1 MKIFKIILLLLTF
14 VSCSKFNSD
23 TDNIT
28 TKTYTVP
35 VELTIN
41 GVTRPSKITISDAT
55 PLGYCTNDFLLVT
68 DTNVPYADAFD
79 ISMVHFKE
87 AGFEFNGNETTIG
100 EEQVN
105 CNAKE
110 LVING
115 PNDTG
120 YVSKAVGGGQ
130 VTVSGKNY
138 TLTCY
143 AKNIITPTDNVIYN
157 ITATWTRP

>member
-1 MKIFKIILLLLTF
+1 MKKSLFILLFATLL
-14 VSCSKFNSD
+14 SCSKSNSD
-23 TDNIT
+23 DDSLTS
-28 TKTYTVP
+28 KGYTVP

-41 GVTRPSKITISDAT
+41 GISRPSKITITDAE
-55 PLGYCTNDFLLVT
+55 PLGYCTNDFMLDT
-68 DTNVPYADAFD
+68 NTNVPDTDNFG
-79 ISMVHFKE
+79 ISMFHFKE
-87 AGFEFNGNETTIG
+87 AGFEFNGNEATIG
-100 EEQVN
+100 EGQTS

-115 PNDTG
+115 PNNTG

-138 TLTCY
+138 ALTCY
-143 AKNIITPTDNVIYN
+143 AKNIIPPADNAIYT